1 MPSSEDIAF
10 APLAE
15 VKKDHRFRPFG
26 APVGSDARLD
36 ASDPRAL
43 AFEAG
48 RAQGR
53 AEASAEQAVLAREV
67 ADALSAIGAWRVELR
82 ARYTQDL
89 VSLAMRVAGLIVGE
103 TLAADPARWVP
114 IVAGTIGRLVDAD
127 AVTVRV
133 APRLAAL
140 LRAHLPALA
149 GGTTEVRVVEDVTLG
164 ADACRVESRA
174 GDVDCAIATQLAA
187 VADAL
192 GTGEP

>member
-10 APLAE
+10 APLTG
-15 VKKDHRFRPFG
+15 VRSRHPFRPFG
-26 APVGSDARLD
+26 APLVADVPSEP
-36 ASDPRAL
+36 SDPRAL

-53 AEASAEQAVLAREV
+53 AEAAAEQALLACEV
-67 ADALSAIGAWRVELR
+67 GAALAAIGAWRVELR
-82 ARYTQDL
+82 TRYTQDL
-89 VSLAMRVAGLIVGE
+89 VSLAIRVAETIVGE
-103 TLAADPARWVP
+103 ALAADPARWVP
-114 IVAGTIGRLVDAD
+114 IVGGAIRRLVDAE

-149 GGTTEVRVVEDVTLG
+149 GGTAEVRLVEDPAL
-164 ADACRVESRA
+164 ASDACRVESRA
-174 GDVDCAIATQLAA
+174 GDVDCALATQLTA

-192 GTGEP
+192 GTSEP